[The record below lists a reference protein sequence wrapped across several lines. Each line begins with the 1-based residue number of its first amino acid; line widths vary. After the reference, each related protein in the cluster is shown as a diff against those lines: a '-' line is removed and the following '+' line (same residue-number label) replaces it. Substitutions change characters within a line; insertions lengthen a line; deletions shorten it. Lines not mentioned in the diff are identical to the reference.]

1 MYYKYDYKF
10 ITNIIHQIKL
20 IWNYSSLNLAFTI
33 ILYSEGID
41 EERRKSMIM
50 KTFLIII
57 RQ

>member
-1 MYYKYDYKF
+1 MIKF
-10 ITNIIHQIKL
+10 NKH
-20 IWNYSSLNLAFTI
+20 YSSDQINLKLLELKSC
-33 ILYSEGID
+33 LYYYTSEGID